1 MAIRVGIGRFD
12 SVGRDVGRAVLA
24 GPEEDVAQS
33 QDSITAGPQTF
44 RVLAEADP
52 VALPSAGVGVDVVI
66 RATRRSGGSD
76 GGRTMTLPRTRLVD
90 PPESDSEGD
99 TRGFTLS
106 SAPYEPQLMAT
117 TRLRGTC
124 LQARRGGCTAGYR
137 APAGR
142 PLRRVDPAHDT
153 TRPAVFLTGGIGITP
168 VRGIALQ
175 AAHDRTGHEM
185 AVFYS
190 NRRP

>member
-1 MAIRVGIGRFD
+1 MT
-12 SVGRDVGRAVLA
+12 
-24 GPEEDVAQS
+24 VA
-33 QDSITAGPQTF
+33 
-44 RVLAEADP
+44 
-52 VALPSAGVGVDVVI
+52 
-66 RATRRSGGSD
+66 
-76 GGRTMTLPRTRLVD
+76 LPRTRLLDRQGVADGTMAFYFEKPSGFEYKAGQFADYTLID

-99 TRGFTLS
+99 TRGFSLA
-106 SAPYEPQLMAT
+106 SAPYEPRLMAT
-117 TRLRGTC
+117 TRLRDTAFKRVLRTLPIGT
-124 LQARRGGCTAGYR
+124 